1 MKKGSINMDI
11 LKKDRHGLITR
22 TVWAYTVEVLLYDGQ
37 LMTYS
42 IARRKRNDQGVL
54 EEALTI
60 RGSREARI
68 RSLSINIVGM
78 TPEAF
83 IKKAR
88 VLSSKEVR
96 L

>member
-1 MKKGSINMDI
+1 MKNRNTDAVT

-78 TPEAF
+78 SPEAF